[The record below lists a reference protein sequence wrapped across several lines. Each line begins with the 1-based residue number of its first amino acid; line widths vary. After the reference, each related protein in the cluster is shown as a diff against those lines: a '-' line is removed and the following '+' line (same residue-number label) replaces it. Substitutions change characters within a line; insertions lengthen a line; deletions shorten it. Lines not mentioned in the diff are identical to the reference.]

1 MERDRE
7 VRTAWPV
14 SWSAI
19 WVGALAA
26 LAVGLVIGL
35 IGTAVGAHEVSRY
48 VDWKKVRFTGL
59 VFSVGGAFFAFVVG
73 GWAAAR
79 IAGIQRSE
87 TAMLHGAS
95 VWLVALPILVV
106 FAAVGGSGQAGGWYG
121 GLSGVPVWATV
132 PLPADP
138 QVAKAIRNTALA
150 TAIALLI
157 GLVGSVIGGWLASG
171 EPMTFT
177 HYRQRDLTDRR
188 IGAKV

>member
-1 MERDRE
+1 MERDRV

-26 LAVGLVIGL
+26 LAVGLIIGF

-59 VFSVGGAFFAFVVG
+59 IFSVGGAFFAFVVG
-73 GWAAAR
+73 GWTAAR
-79 IAGIQRSE
+79 IAGILRSE
-87 TAMLHGAS
+87 TAMLHGAI
-95 VWLVALPILVV
+95 VWLVALPILIG
-106 FAAVGGSGQAGGWYG
+106 FAAVGVSGQAGGWYG
-121 GLSGVPVWATV
+121 GLSGVPVWVTAA
-132 PLPADP
+132 PPADP
-138 QVAKAIRNTALA
+138 QIAKAIRNTALA
-150 TAIALLI
+150 TVVALLI

-188 IGAKV
+188 IGAKI